1 MIFKVY
7 ERIANSMKTCTKC
20 VNNNFVISDLAF
32 DEHGTCTICQL
43 YDKSIND
50 MTWVND
56 IITDKKLISY
66 CEGNKSRF
74 DVMVLYT
81 GGKDSSFLLWYL
93 AKKLELRVLAAT
105 WNMPFMQESALNN
118 IKSAMKKLPNVEFIQ
133 KTVRLD
139 ELREAIKIR
148 MFKDGIPCLCEQIA
162 YLLFYPIAIQENIPL
177 IIDGAEKVQS
187 IRIGNSFSKTTKNI
201 KQTGDREQTTAEL
214 MILLRSLK
222 RLNSNEKKIPFISE
236 ADKIINYIC
245 DENNNIPIIKHLAN
259 TDYYEKWIDIINII
273 KKELDWTAPAGQDSF
288 LHTSCKIEK
297 LKDYCQYKLYK
308 NMKSSAIP
316 ESIKEISAAV
326 YLGYITREEG
336 LNEINNTGYFTEPEC
351 INYVLELLNINRN
364 EINSIGGKF
373 EFVVN

>member
-1 MIFKVY
+1 
-7 ERIANSMKTCTKC
+7 MKTCAKC
-20 VNNNFVISDLAF
+20 VNNNFVISDLEF

-43 YDKSIND
+43 YDKFIND
-50 MTWVND
+50 MTWAND
-56 IITDKKLISY
+56 IITDEKLISY
-66 CEGNKSRF
+66 CENNKSRF

-93 AKKLELRVLAAT
+93 AKKLKLRVLAAT

-118 IKSAMKKLPNVEFIQ
+118 IKSAMKRLLNVEFIQ
-133 KTVRLD
+133 RTVRLD
-139 ELREAIKIR
+139 EFREATRIR
-148 MFKDGIPCLCEQIA
+148 MFKNGIPCLCEQIA
-162 YLLFYPIAIQENIPL
+162 YLLFYPVAIQENIPL

-187 IRIGNSFSKTTKNI
+187 IRIGNVFSQTVKDIKKTK
-201 KQTGDREQTTAEL
+201 DREQTTAEL

-222 RLNSNEKKIPFISE
+222 RLNSNENKIPFISE

-259 TDYYEKWIDIINII
+259 TDCYEKWIDIVNII
-273 KKELDWTAPAGQDSF
+273 KEELDWASPTDQNSL

-297 LKDYCQYKLYK
+297 LKDYCQYRLYK
-308 NMKSSAIP
+308 NMKSSNIP

-336 LNEINNTGYFTEPEC
+336 INEINNTGYFTEPEC
-351 INYVLELLNINRN
+351 INYVLEFLNINRD
-364 EINSIGGKF
+364 EIDSIGGKF
-373 EFVVN
+373 EFVINGTKNGEYNPS